1 MSDIMFA
8 SVSVSGNISPLESVL
23 MLHYCTA
30 TSSRTAAAK
39 MCWSMS
45 PRLDDHTSALAARDK
60 PSSSMLSRAKR
71 APEPMPGKGA
81 LGLGWGRRRSQRR
94 MYQAIGWVNDA
105 KLVGITGRIFK
116 NASIVRRRLPRVI
129 GLGM

>member
-1 MSDIMFA
+1 
-8 SVSVSGNISPLESVL
+8 
-23 MLHYCTA
+23 
-30 TSSRTAAAK
+30 
-39 MCWSMS
+39 MS
-45 PRLDDHTSALAARDK
+45 PRLNDQTSELSATDK
-60 PSSSMLSRAKR
+60 TSSSIVVEGQRG
-71 APEPMPGKGA
+71 PEPMPGKGA

-105 KLVGITGRIFK
+105 KLVDITGRIFK

>member
-1 MSDIMFA
+1 
-8 SVSVSGNISPLESVL
+8 
-23 MLHYCTA
+23 MLVHV
-30 TSSRTAAAK
+30 
-39 MCWSMS
+39 
-45 PRLDDHTSALAARDK
+45 SALGRSHIGTLGEGQAVVVDVVEGQRG
-60 PSSSMLSRAKR
+60 
-71 APEPMPGKGA
+71 PEPMPGKGA